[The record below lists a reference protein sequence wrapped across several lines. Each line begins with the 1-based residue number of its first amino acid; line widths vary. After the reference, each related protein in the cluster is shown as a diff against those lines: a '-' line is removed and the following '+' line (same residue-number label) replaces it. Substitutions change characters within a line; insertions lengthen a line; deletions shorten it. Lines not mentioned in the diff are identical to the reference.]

1 MDVAGASLATMI
13 SNTVSMLY
21 FFVILFYNRK
31 TTVIKL
37 NPKYFTFKKNVAWS
51 TVSVGFPAAISV
63 LLVSFSISLLN

>member
-1 MDVAGASLATMI
+1 MDVAGAALATMI

-37 NPKYFTFKKNVAWS
+37 NPKYFTLKKM
-51 TVSVGFPAAISV
+51 
-63 LLVSFSISLLN
+63 